1 MTKWND
7 DGARLQLLKTFKAI
21 LEHRNIMKAADARAI
36 TQSAASKH
44 LAKLRTWFD
53 DELFVR
59 TAQGMQPT
67 PKALSVAERIDTILR
82 ELELLSTATT
92 FDPATVHGNL
102 VLSTTDEVA
111 ARLLPEL
118 LASVH
123 KAAPDLRLTLIPL
136 EPDYSIRKLETGEV
150 NLVISVNWHA
160 PDQLIQKRLFGDRFV
175 CLMSHKHALA
185 QKTLT
190 LDNYA
195 NAAHLMVAPL
205 GKQQGFIDD
214 LLARSNRKRLVRLS
228 VPQFIQISPEFLG
241 HDHII
246 TLPHRVACSLAQSNQ
261 LVIKMLPFETPMI
274 DYYVFWHRRFSN
286 DSLSQWMRTLIADIL
301 KD

>member
-1 MTKWND
+1 MTNWNN

-21 LEHRNIMKAADARAI
+21 LDHRNIMKAADARAI

-44 LAKLRTWFD
+44 LAKLRAWFD

-67 PKALSVAERIDTILR
+67 PKALSIAERIDTILR
-82 ELELLSTATT
+82 ELELLSTASL
-92 FDPATVHGNL
+92 FDPATVTSNL
-102 VLSTTDEVA
+102 VLATTDEVA

-118 LASVH
+118 LARVH
-123 KAAPDLRLTLIPL
+123 SAAPDLRLTLIPL

-175 CLMSHKHALA
+175 CLMSRKHVLA
-185 QKTLT
+185 QKNLT
-190 LDNYA
+190 LDDYA
-195 NAAHLMVAPL
+195 DAAHLMVAPL

-214 LLARSNRKRLVRLS
+214 LLARRNRKRLVRLS

-241 HDHII
+241 PDHII
-246 TLPHRVACSLAQSNQ
+246 TLPHRVARNLAQTKQ

>member
-1 MTKWND
+1 MTIWNND
-7 DGARLQLLKTFKAI
+7 SARLQLLKTFKAI
-21 LEHRNIMKAADARAI
+21 FDQRSIVKAADLQGM

-44 LAKLRTWFD
+44 LAKLRIWFD

-67 PKALSVAERIDTILR
+67 PKALSIAGRIDTILR
-82 ELELLSTATT
+82 ELELLSAASP
-92 FDPATVHGNL
+92 FNPAKLDDNL
-102 VLSTTDEVA
+102 VLATTDEVA
-111 ARLLPEL
+111 GRLLPSL
-118 LASVH
+118 LSRVQI
-123 KAAPDLRLTLIPL
+123 AAPNLRLTLIPL

-175 CLMSHKHALA
+175 CLMSRKHTLA
-185 QKTLT
+185 NKPLN
-190 LDNYA
+190 LDDYA

-205 GKQQGFIDD
+205 GKQQGYIDD
-214 LLARSNRKRLVRLS
+214 LLARSNRKRMVRFS

-241 HDHII
+241 DDHII
-246 TLPHRVACSLAQSNQ
+246 TLPHRVARNLAQSGQ
-261 LVIKMLPFETPMI
+261 FVIKMLPFETPMI
-274 DYYVFWHRRFSN
+274 DYYVFWHQRFSN
-286 DSLSQWMRTLIADIL
+286 DSLNSWMRNLITDIL